1 MWFRN
6 YTLAEISA
14 YNDRNMLRHVGLELL
29 EIGPDYLVGRMPV
42 DERTKQTFG
51 LFHGGASVV
60 LAESI
65 GSIAA
70 NMVVNPET
78 HYAVGLEVNCN
89 HLQSAR
95 EGWVT
100 GIASPIRIGKTTQVW
115 EIRMSGDDGQ
125 LTAISRL
132 TMAVVAHRFS

>member
-14 YNDRNMLRHVGLELL
+14 YNDRNMLRHVGLELT

-100 GIASPIRIGKTTQVW
+100 GIARPIRIGKTTQVW

-132 TMAVVAHRFS
+132 TMAVVPHRFS

>member
-1 MWFRN
+1 MWYRA
-6 YTLAEISA
+6 YSLEEISHI
-14 YNDRNMLRHVGLELL
+14 NNIHMLAHVGLELT
-29 EIGPDYLVGRMPV
+29 EIGPDFLKGRMPV
-42 DERTKQTFG
+42 DHRTTQTFG

-70 NMVVNPET
+70 NMVINPAT

-89 HLQSAR
+89 HLSSAR
-95 EGWVT
+95 SGWVT
-100 GIASPIRIGKTTQVW
+100 GIAKPIRIGRTTQVW
-115 EIRMSGDDGQ
+115 EIRMSGDNGE

-132 TMAVVAHRFS
+132 TMAVLQR

>member
-6 YTLAEISA
+6 YTLAEIAA

-29 EIGPDYLVGRMPV
+29 EIGEDYLVGRMPV

-78 HYAVGLEVNCN
+78 HFAVGLEVNCN

-100 GIASPIRIGKTTQVW
+100 GIARPIRIGRTTQVW
-115 EIRMSGDDGQ
+115 EIRMSGDDGK

-132 TMAVVAHRFS
+132 TMAVVARSK